1 MITANVDKKVE
12 EVVALIVPA
21 SERKKRTRAPT
32 REQKDRWNRQ
42 RKARQHVKNIICLEH
57 ELTPH
62 ELVAADIVGD
72 IPSLIKVLRKLDRL
86 RLKEAILIEEGVI
99 EPPVLS
105 EAEPAMLIEEIH

>member
-1 MITANVDKKVE
+1 MITDNVDKKVE

-21 SERKKRTRAPT
+21 SERKKRTTPT

-62 ELVAADIVGD
+62 ELIAADIVGD
-72 IPSLIKVLRKLDRL
+72 IPSLIKILRKLDRL
-86 RLKEAILIEEGVI
+86 RLKEATLIKEGVI

-105 EAEPAMLIEEIH
+105 GSEPAMLIEEIH